1 VVPYDHY
8 VALVDQGFE
17 TGARVVGTELP
28 ILRDWESNGRRYER
42 WFNFVQE
49 PMRDDEGVVEG
60 VMSFGF
66 DVTDLVTARRRV
78 EAAVRELEATSRA
91 KDEFLATVS
100 HELRTPL
107 GSILGW
113 ASLLGERYDDVDAVA
128 KGAEVIHRSARA
140 QARIID
146 DILDVSRII
155 TGKLRIESRPVGVE
169 TVVRGALEVV
179 RTSASAK
186 DIEVDVTLP
195 DEPCVIVGDEE
206 RLRQVVW
213 NLLSNAIK
221 FTERG
226 GRVGIRLSRAA
237 NGVTLAVTD
246 SGRGIAPEFL
256 PHVFERFRQADSSTT
271 RAQGGLG
278 LGLAIVRHL
287 VELHGGHVDVSSE
300 GIGKGATFSVSLPV
314 RAVAARMDA
323 ELPPALLEEEPPD
336 SSEAYL
342 ANDALDGASV
352 LVVDDELDAR
362 EMLVMALSA
371 WGVDVR
377 TAESASAAL
386 RAVTDRMPD
395 VVISD
400 IGMPGEDGYAFVGR
414 LRTLCRERGQRV
426 TAVAL
431 TAYARREDAAR
442 AIAAGFDFHVAKPIE
457 LDDLRVVVERA
468 LARAADG

>member
-1 VVPYDHY
+1 
-8 VALVDQGFE
+8 
-17 TGARVVGTELP
+17 
-28 ILRDWESNGRRYER
+28 
-42 WFNFVQE
+42 
-49 PMRDDEGVVEG
+49 
-60 VMSFGF
+60 
-66 DVTDLVTARRRV
+66 VTDLVTARRRL

-107 GSILGW
+107 SSILGW
-113 ASLLGERYDDVDAVA
+113 ASLLGERYEDPDTVY
-128 KGAEVIHRSARA
+128 KGADVIHRSARA

-155 TGKLRIESRPVGVE
+155 TGKLRIDARPVSLE
-169 TVVRGALEVV
+169 RVVRSALDVV
-179 RTSASAK
+179 RPSTSAKS
-186 DIEVDVTLP
+186 ITIDVSLP
-195 DEPCVIVGDEE
+195 DEPCTVVGDEE

-226 GRVGIRLSRAA
+226 GRVSVKLAREAA
-237 NGVTLAVTD
+237 SVTLEVTD
-246 SGRGIAPEFL
+246 NGKGIGPEFL

-287 VELHGGHVDVSSE
+287 VELHGGHVAVRSD
-300 GIGKGATFSVSLPV
+300 GPGKGSTFLATFPI
-314 RAVAARMDA
+314 RAVVARVEA
-323 ELPPALLEEEPPD
+323 ESAPAPTAIEVPRGAPPSSHDELEG
-336 SSEAYL
+336 SR
-342 ANDALDGASV
+342 V
-352 LVVDDELDAR
+352 LIVDDELDAR
-362 EMLVMALSA
+362 EMLGMALTA
-371 WGVDVR
+371 WGIDVR
-377 TAESASAAL
+377 TADSASAAM
-386 RAVTDRMPD
+386 REVSEEMPD

-400 IGMPGEDGYAFVGR
+400 IGMPGEDGYAFVR
-414 LRTLCRERGQRV
+414 KLRDLCRERGEHV

-468 LARAADG
+468 LQGTERAG